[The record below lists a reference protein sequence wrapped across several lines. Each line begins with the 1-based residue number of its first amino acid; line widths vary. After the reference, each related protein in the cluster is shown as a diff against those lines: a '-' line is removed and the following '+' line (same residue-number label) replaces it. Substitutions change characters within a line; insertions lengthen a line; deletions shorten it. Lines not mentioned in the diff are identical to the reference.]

1 MANLLM
7 LLKTIMAFCARQ
19 LKRSLNELSIEYLI
33 LCSQYFL
40 VSVSGILEH
49 VDLDPHVISLSE
61 HVLFSFLQLP
71 PGAAGPKRGRGVF
84 QAFLSD
90 APDIGSSLE
99 AVGTHE
105 MRTHGRGD
113 TDRERVDGFPEF
125 LHEHAHVREIRP
137 HRNEGRWSNADI
149 PGT

>member
-1 MANLLM
+1 M
-7 LLKTIMAFCARQ
+7 C
-19 LKRSLNELSIEYLI
+19 RSRRELSNAYLLAKI
-33 LCSQYFL
+33 GVDTAENEPLEVWGENSIHYSLHSL
-40 VSVSGILEH
+40 VIT
-49 VDLDPHVISLSE
+49 LSE